1 MAKQALVVG
10 LGRFGMSVAQALTDR
25 GIEVLAAD
33 SREERV
39 RQASNF
45 AAEAVR
51 FDATDA
57 EALERTSPARRD
69 VCVCAIGDDSTES
82 AIICTALLR
91 QMGARR
97 VIARANSQLQ
107 TRILKLVGA
116 HEVVNPIHEFGER
129 FANRIA
135 YDRVIGELPLGDDLL
150 ITELR
155 PPSSFV
161 GHTLADLKLPQRYA
175 VTVVAVRQQ
184 GSGAVVLPTPNEILR
199 EDDILIVVSREE
211 AVGRLMEQS

>member
-1 MAKQALVVG
+1 MAKQALVIG
-10 LGRFGMSVAQALTDR
+10 LGRFGMSLAHALTER

-57 EALERTSPARRD
+57 EALERTSPAQRD

-135 YDRVIGELPLGDDLL
+135 YDRVIGELPLGEDLL

-155 PPSSFV
+155 PPPSFV
-161 GHTLADLKLPQRYA
+161 GHTLADLKLPQRYN

-184 GSGAVVLPTPNEILR
+184 GSGGVVLPTASEILKA
-199 EDDILIVVSREE
+199 DDILIIVSREE
-211 AVGRLMEQS
+211 AVARLMEQS

>member
-1 MAKQALVVG
+1 MAKQVLIIG
-10 LGRFGMSVAQALTDR
+10 LGRFGMSVARSLTER

-33 SREERV
+33 AREERV
-39 RQASNF
+39 RQASSF
-45 AAEAVR
+45 VAEAVR
-51 FDATDA
+51 FDATDS
-57 EALERTSPARRD
+57 EALERTSPDQRD
-69 VCVCAIGDDSTES
+69 VCLCAIGDDSTES

-91 QMGARR
+91 QMGAKR
-97 VIARANSQLQ
+97 VISRANSRLQ

-155 PPSSFV
+155 PPPSFV
-161 GHTLADLKLPQRYA
+161 GQTLADLKLPQRYS

-184 GSGAVVLPTPNEILR
+184 ESGAVVLPTANETLKA
-199 EDDILIVVSREE
+199 DDILIVVSREQ
-211 AVGRLMEQS
+211 AIGRLMEQN

>member
-1 MAKQALVVG
+1 MAKQALVIG
-10 LGRFGMSVAQALTDR
+10 LGRFGMSLAHALTER
-25 GIEVLAAD
+25 GLEVLAAD
-33 SREERV
+33 SRSEKV
-39 RQASNF
+39 RQASHF
-45 AAEAVR
+45 AAEAVC

-57 EALERTSPARRD
+57 EALERTSPAERD

-91 QMGARR
+91 QMGAKR

-129 FANRIA
+129 FANRMA
-135 YDRVIGELPLGDDLL
+135 YDRVIGELPLGEDLL

-155 PPSSFV
+155 PPASFV
-161 GHTLADLKLPQRYA
+161 GRTLAELRLPQRHNI
-175 VTVVAVRQQ
+175 TVVAVRPQ
-184 GSGAVVLPTPNEILR
+184 GSGSVVLPSPSETLKA
-199 EDDILIVVSREE
+199 DDILIIVSREE
-211 AVGRLMEQS
+211 AVARLMEQS

>member
-1 MAKQALVVG
+1 
-10 LGRFGMSVAQALTDR
+10 MSLAQALTER

-57 EALERTSPARRD
+57 EALERTSPAQRD

-91 QMGARR
+91 QMGAPR

-135 YDRVIGELPLGDDLL
+135 YDRVIGELPLGEDLL

-155 PPSSFV
+155 PPPSFV
-161 GHTLADLKLPQRYA
+161 GHTLADLKLPQRYN
-175 VTVVAVRQQ
+175 VTVVAVRQE
-184 GSGAVVLPTPNEILR
+184 GSGSVVLPTPNDILKA
-199 EDDILIVVSREE
+199 DDILIIVSREE

>member
-1 MAKQALVVG
+1 VAKQVLIVG
-10 LGRFGMSVAQALTDR
+10 LGRFGMSVAHSLTER

-57 EALERTSPARRD
+57 EALERTSPGERD
-69 VCVCAIGDDSTES
+69 VCLCAIGDDSTES

-91 QMGARR
+91 QMGAKR

-155 PPSSFV
+155 PPASFV
-161 GHTLADLKLPQRYA
+161 GQTLAALKLPQRYN

-184 GSGAVVLPTPNEILR
+184 GSGAVVLPTPNETLKA
-199 EDDILIVVSREE
+199 EDILIVVSREE
-211 AVGRLMEQS
+211 AIGRLMEQS

>member
-1 MAKQALVVG
+1 MAKQVLIIG
-10 LGRFGMSVAQALTDR
+10 LGRFGMSVAHSLTER
-25 GIEVLAAD
+25 GIEVLCAD

-51 FDATDA
+51 FDATDS
-57 EALERTSPARRD
+57 EALERTSPAQRD
-69 VCVCAIGDDSTES
+69 VCICAIGDDSTES

-91 QMGARR
+91 QMGAKR

-155 PPSSFV
+155 PPPSFV
-161 GHTLADLKLPQRYA
+161 GKTLAELKLPQRYS
-175 VTVVAVRQQ
+175 VTVVALRKQE
-184 GSGAVVLPTPNEILR
+184 SGAVVLPTAGEILK
-199 EDDILIVVSREE
+199 ENDILIVVSREQ

>member
-1 MAKQALVVG
+1 MAKQVLIIG
-10 LGRFGMSVAQALTDR
+10 LGRFGMSVAHSLTER

-51 FDATDA
+51 FDATDS
-57 EALERTSPARRD
+57 EALERTSPDKRD
-69 VCVCAIGDDSTES
+69 VCICAIGDDSTES

-91 QMGARR
+91 QMGAKR

-107 TRILKLVGA
+107 MRILKLVGA
-116 HEVVNPIHEFGER
+116 HEVVNPIREFGER

-155 PPSSFV
+155 PPPSFV
-161 GHTLADLKLPQRYA
+161 GKTLADLKLPQRYS
-175 VTVVAVRQQ
+175 VTVVALRKQE
-184 GSGAVVLPTPNEILR
+184 SGAVVLPTAGEVLK
-199 EDDILIVVSREE
+199 EDDILIVVSREQ